1 MRMHKRRQRG
11 AADTAGDMWKG
22 AVLETGLGTGPG
34 GRCSVLGVPQGNCDC
49 GGPTRAGTPQGTLT
63 HRGPRLEQGMSEEEG
78 EGEEKSKKP
87 GMAARNHHV
96 LTQPPVKTGWGRAGG
111 REVLD

>member
-34 GRCSVLGVPQGNCDC
+34 GKCSVLGVPRGNCDC
-49 GGPTRAGTPQGTLT
+49 GGPT
-63 HRGPRLEQGMSEEEG
+63 LEQGHPKGPWHTED
-78 EGEEKSKKP
+78 P
-87 GMAARNHHV
+87 G
-96 LTQPPVKTGWGRAGG
+96 WS
-111 REVLD
+111 RE